1 MRASILTLSLG
12 AVALISALPIAK
24 PGTGSL
30 IPRLD
35 LVGGTAATYTVG
47 TGTDTRGLSSRAIE
61 QETRGLVSDG
71 AKSRD
76 LVKDAFGRG
85 AYGIDAARPVDSS
98 PNSTE

>member
-61 QETRGLVSDG
+61 QETRGLDG